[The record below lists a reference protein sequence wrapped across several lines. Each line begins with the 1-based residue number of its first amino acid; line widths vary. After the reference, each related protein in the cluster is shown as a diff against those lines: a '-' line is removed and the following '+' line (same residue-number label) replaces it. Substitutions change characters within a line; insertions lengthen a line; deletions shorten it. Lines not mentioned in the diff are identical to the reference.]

1 MITFLPERKALLEK
15 RTNFERM
22 LSQVNLFEELPKVG
36 AIMSDVP
43 GGSASRP
50 SSVIQINRFCLEC
63 GTSEGLFVR
72 FPSSFEFGILGW
84 KVLGASEAIARVISR
99 SRMRHQ
105 KLMGIIA
112 VEKKKTNYFVETNCN
127 VESGTWP
134 PNFETSWLMAH
145 RVLLFIQTRH
155 T

>member
-1 MITFLPERKALLEK
+1 MSENSVKGSL
-15 RTNFERM
+15 
-22 LSQVNLFEELPKVG
+22 NLIEELPKVG
-36 AIMSDVP
+36 AMMRDVP

-72 FPSSFEFGILGW
+72 FSSSLEFGIFGW
-84 KVLGASEAIARVISR
+84 KVLGASEAIARVISK

-112 VEKKKTNYFVETNCN
+112 VEWEEEIELVNYFVETNCN
-127 VESGTWP
+127 AESGTWP

-145 RVLLFIQTRH
+145 RVLLFIQTYLTVKKFNRA
-155 T
+155 